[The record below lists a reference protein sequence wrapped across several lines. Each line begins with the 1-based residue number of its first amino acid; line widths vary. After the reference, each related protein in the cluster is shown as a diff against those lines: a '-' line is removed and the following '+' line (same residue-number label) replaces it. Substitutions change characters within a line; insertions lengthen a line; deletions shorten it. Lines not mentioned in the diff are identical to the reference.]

1 MSKQKIPSLNKNNP
15 EEKREFDILN
25 LEEKYFNL
33 LADVFDSKDFKKS
46 LKETEEWTNYHYLN
60 LHTWKKSNKVQLA
73 CQRLVFFNVLKTL
86 DKEIIG
92 TYNSSI
98 SSDVAF
104 ETKDA
109 VINIDS
115 KTINFDKNKLDWKRP
130 FFGPNQ
136 SSFRNIN
143 WGTKG
148 NENTNFGGFKVQFNL
163 FPYDNFL
170 GKPVLSYLISFL
182 YRDKKGDDKF
192 SWYRDNDREEK
203 EFKSNL
209 KLTVIPN
216 GLISHYF
223 ENDLIVGV
231 KDYNYKKNGNSYV
244 EYDKKEDIP
253 NQYDLEPI
261 TVGTKDGWYDPIT
274 KTPWLETS
282 RGTGKERKIVYGHCT
297 GINNVRMDYEEL
309 RFRKNG
315 QNTPWDAL
323 KSWQINNE

>member
-15 EEKREFDILN
+15 KEKREYEILN
-25 LEEKYFNL
+25 LEQKYFDL
-33 LADVFDSKDFKKS
+33 LANVFGSKDFKNS
-46 LKETEEWTNYHYLN
+46 LLETEKWTNYHYLN

-192 SWYRDNDREEK
+192 SWYRDAHENKD
-203 EFKSNL
+203 EFDFNM

-216 GLISHYF
+216 GLLSKHF
-223 ENDLIVGV
+223 DNDLIVGA
-231 KDYNYKKNGNSYV
+231 KTYKYKKKEGKYV
-244 EYDKKEDIP
+244 QHIKKENIP
-253 NQYDLEPI
+253 NHSKLEAI
-261 TVGTKDGWYDPIT
+261 NVETKPGWYDPLTDI
-274 KTPWLETS
+274 PWLETES
-282 RGTGKERKIVYGHCT
+282 GTGKNRKMVFRHTT
-297 GINNVRMDYEEL
+297 GIDSVRMKYDIL
-309 RFRKNG
+309 RERYNG
-315 QNTPWDAL
+315 KGKHWDAL
-323 KSWQINNE
+323 KNWKI